1 VGFEWGFVAS
11 ALPILAWAARIT
23 IAVACLSFALSLVA
37 GTGLALLRRLGWR
50 PANALIAVYISF
62 IRGTPSLIQIFLIYY
77 VLPVI
82 GIDLPPF
89 VAGVLALAVNSSA
102 FVAEIMR
109 GGLTTVP
116 RGQFEA
122 GRALGLRPVVLY
134 GRIILPQ
141 LFTAVLPNLV
151 NEFTIV
157 LKGTALI
164 SLITVVE
171 VTRTAQQ
178 IMTQNYHP
186 IETFLAAAIVYFVLN
201 FAASRGIG
209 VIEHRRRERLA

>member
-1 VGFEWGFVAS
+1 
-11 ALPILAWAARIT
+11 LPILLLAARIT
-23 IAVACLSFALSLVA
+23 VAVALLSFALSLVL
-37 GTGLALLRRLGWR
+37 GTGLALVRGLGWQTVNV
-50 PANALIAVYISF
+50 PIAVYISY
-62 IRGTPSLIQIFLIYY
+62 IRGTPSLIQIFMIYY
-77 VLPVI
+77 VLPVV
-82 GIDLPPF
+82 GLDLPPF
-89 VAGVLALAVNSSA
+89 TAGVLALGMNSSA
-102 FVAEIMR
+102 FVAEIVR

-122 GRALGLRPVVLY
+122 GRALGLAAMPLY

-141 LFTAVLPNLV
+141 MFTAVLPNLV

-164 SLITVVE
+164 ALITVVE

-186 IETFLAAAIVYFVLN
+186 IETFLAAAMVYFVLN
-201 FAASRGIG
+201 FAVSRGVDIF
-209 VIEHRRRERLA
+209 ERRLKQRLA